1 VNKSFEDGQNQQPRV
16 ISVSSGKGGVGK
28 TFLSIH
34 LAARAVQQ
42 GQKVLLI
49 DADLGLANV
58 DVMLGLSA
66 RSSTRDVI
74 HGTAGIGDVIVPAPG
89 GFDVLPGG
97 SGLSEMTALSLNEQR
112 AFLGELETVSANY
125 NLILID
131 NAAGIGEN
139 VLYFASSA
147 QSALVV
153 LTSDPTSLT
162 DAYALIKVMSR
173 QRHLRRF
180 MILVNQ
186 SGKTEAKR
194 TFNRLL
200 KVSDHYLDVYL
211 DYMGH
216 VPSSRDIVRCIQSQK
231 TLFETGSSRELEP
244 LKNLLDSILGQKT
257 DENRSGRL
265 QFFWQHSLRD
275 GLMTG

>member
-1 VNKSFEDGQNQQPRV
+1 MNTLVKDANHPFPRV
-16 ISVSSGKGGVGK
+16 ISISSGKGGVGK

-34 LAARAVQQ
+34 LAARAAQH
-42 GQKVLLI
+42 GQKALLI

-58 DVMLGLSA
+58 DVMLGISS

-74 HGTAGIGDVIVPAPG
+74 HGTAVINDVIIPAPG

-97 SGLSEMTALSLNEQR
+97 SGLAEMTALSLDEQR

-125 NLILID
+125 HLILID

-153 LTSDPTSLT
+153 LTADPTSLT

-173 QRHLRRF
+173 QRNVRRF
-180 MILVNQ
+180 MIVVNQ
-186 SGKTEAKR
+186 SGKTEARR

-216 VPSSRDIVRCIQSQK
+216 IPSSKDVVRGIQSQK
-231 TLFETGSSRELEP
+231 TLFETGNSRDLEP
-244 LKNLLDSILGQKT
+244 LKSLLDSVLGQKA
-257 DENRSGRL
+257 DDHRSGRL
-265 QFFWQHSLRD
+265 QFFWQHSLHD
-275 GLMTG
+275 GLITG